1 MRGQKLGISSYL
13 PKSNHILIL
22 NFLGFCSLKEV
33 LFMKHELLSEQ
44 EMQNQISGE
53 ALTLT
58 AVMAVLATAIIAVIV
73 YRMFMSEKGSA
84 SVPGGW
90 KFSWN

>member
-1 MRGQKLGISSYL
+1 
-13 PKSNHILIL
+13 
-22 NFLGFCSLKEV
+22 
-33 LFMKHELLSEQ
+33 MKYELLSEK

>member
-1 MRGQKLGISSYL
+1 
-13 PKSNHILIL
+13 
-22 NFLGFCSLKEV
+22 
-33 LFMKHELLSEQ
+33 MKYELLSEQ

>member
-1 MRGQKLGISSYL
+1 MVLNSKNQQRTYQFIYYSIFPLSGGIQ
-13 PKSNHILIL
+13 
-22 NFLGFCSLKEV
+22 
-33 LFMKHELLSEQ
+33 MKYELLTDSEM
-44 EMQNQISGE
+44 ENQVSGE

-73 YRMFMSEKGSA
+73 YKLFLSDKGNA
-84 SVPGGW
+84 TVPGGW

>member
-1 MRGQKLGISSYL
+1 ME
-13 PKSNHILIL
+13 N
-22 NFLGFCSLKEV
+22 EV
-33 LFMKHELLSEQ
+33 
-44 EMQNQISGE
+44 SGE

-73 YRMFMSEKGSA
+73 YKLFLSDKGSA
-84 SVPGGW
+84 TVPGGW

>member
-1 MRGQKLGISSYL
+1 MNY
-13 PKSNHILIL
+13 
-22 NFLGFCSLKEV
+22 
-33 LFMKHELLSEQ
+33 ELLSEQ

>member
-1 MRGQKLGISSYL
+1 
-13 PKSNHILIL
+13 
-22 NFLGFCSLKEV
+22 
-33 LFMKHELLSEQ
+33 MKYELLSEQ
-44 EMQNQISGE
+44 EMQNQVSGE

-73 YRMFMSEKGSA
+73 YRMFMSKKGNA
-84 SVPGGW
+84 TVPGGW